1 MINQKNAVMMEEII
15 PPIPVKEIEKELSKA
30 TFLRKTNN
38 GGNEVYLTNY
48 QQTPLIL
55 KEIGRL
61 REITFRHAGG
71 GTGKSC
77 DLDSF
82 DTAKNS
88 YSQLFVW
95 NPDKKVIT
103 GGYRYF
109 FCNKLKDSCQEIT
122 KLATASL
129 FKFSEKFIHRYLPHL
144 MELGRSFVP
153 PEFQYTFKNK
163 QGLFALD
170 NLWDGLGALVIN
182 NPHIR
187 FLFGKVT
194 MYPHFNREARNYILY
209 FLKKHFNDHENL
221 LIPLEPM
228 DPQIDKEKLD
238 AIFTGTDY
246 KEDYKILST
255 SVRALGEN
263 IPPLINAYMNLSPT
277 MRTFGTIINRHFGN
291 VEETGIMIT
300 LKDMYI
306 SKINRHLASYRDD
319 YKLA

>member
-1 MINQKNAVMMEEII
+1 MVEEII
-15 PPIPVKEIEKELSKA
+15 PPIPVVELQRELTKA
-30 TFLRKTNN
+30 DFLRKTNN
-38 GGNEVYLTNY
+38 GGNEVYITNY
-48 QQTPLIL
+48 QKTPLLL

-71 GTGKSC
+71 GTGHSF
-77 DLDSF
+77 DLDTF
-82 DTAKNS
+82 DTSEDA

-95 NPDKKVIT
+95 NPALKEIT
-103 GGYRYF
+103 GGYRFY
-109 FCNKLKDSCQEIT
+109 FCNKLSENCKDISRLVTSQ
-122 KLATASL
+122 L

-153 PEFQYTFKNK
+153 PKHQFTNSNRK
-163 QGLFALD
+163 GLFALD

-194 MYPHFNREARNYILY
+194 MYPHFNHKARNFILY

-221 LIPLEPM
+221 LIPYEPM
-228 DPQIDKEKLD
+228 DPGIDKERLD
-238 AIFTGTDY
+238 AIFIGDNY
-246 KEDYKILST
+246 KEDYRILSKE
-255 SVRALGEN
+255 VRKLGEN

-277 MRTFGTIINRHFGN
+277 MKTFGTIINHHFGN

-300 LKDMYI
+300 LKDMYVT
-306 SKINRHLASYRDD
+306 KINRHMASYREN
-319 YKLA
+319 YEL

>member
-1 MINQKNAVMMEEII
+1 MISVSMKKII
-15 PPIPVKEIEKELSKA
+15 PPVPIKELEKELKSA

-38 GGNEVYLTNY
+38 GGNEVFITTY
-48 QQTPLIL
+48 QQTPLL
-55 KEIGRL
+55 LREIGRL

-71 GTGKSC
+71 GTGKDC

-82 DTAKNS
+82 DTSDNP

-95 NPDKKVIT
+95 NPSVKEIT
-103 GGYRYF
+103 GGYRFY
-109 FCNKLKDSCQEIT
+109 FCNKLANNGSDLF
-122 KLATASL
+122 KLATSGL
-129 FKFSEKFIHRYLPHL
+129 FKFSQKFIHRYLPHL

-153 PEFQYTFKNK
+153 PKYQYTQRNRI
-163 QGLFALD
+163 GLFALD

-194 MYPHFNREARNYILY
+194 MYPHFNHEARNLILY

-221 LIPLEPM
+221 LIPYEPM
-228 DPQIDKEKLD
+228 DPGIDKERLD
-238 AIFTGTDY
+238 TIFVGKNY
-246 KEDYKILST
+246 KEDYKILSQE
-255 SVRALGEN
+255 VRNLGEN

-277 MRTFGTIINRHFGN
+277 MKTFGTIINKHFGN

-306 SKINRHLASYRDD
+306 SKINRHLTSYRED
-319 YKLA
+319 YELPEK